1 MKLSD
6 YIDSIGPLSIAS
18 KALLYTAF
26 REIRQPKGSCLL
38 CEHRKTYKAFVIK
51 EGIAHAYAVRDG
63 KPVTFWIGKE
73 GDTIYPGQTMHYHGG
88 EYGTVELLEDS
99 VLYELD
105 LAKLNELYI
114 QDIQLA
120 NWGRLAA
127 EKECIVLEKTILSRQ
142 FKTTLERYDEL
153 LREFPGIV
161 RRVPLYI
168 IASYLNTS
176 QENLSR
182 IRRKIR

>member
-1 MKLSD
+1 MNLND
-6 YIDSIGPLSIAS
+6 YIKSVGPLPTVSRD
-18 KALLYTAF
+18 LLHTAF
-26 REIRQPKGSCLL
+26 REIHQPKGHCLL
-38 CEHRKTYKAFVIK
+38 CEHRKSYKAYRIK
-51 EGIAHAYAVRDG
+51 EGIAHAFAMKNG
-63 KPVTFWIGKE
+63 KSVTFWIGKE

-88 EYGTVELLEDS
+88 EYGTVELLEDC

-105 LAKLNELYI
+105 LIKLNELYK
-114 QDIQLA
+114 QDIHLA

-127 EKECIVLEKTILSRQ
+127 EKECIALEKTIISRQ
-142 FKTTLERYDEL
+142 FKSTLERYAEL

-161 RRVPLYI
+161 RRVPLHI